1 MKNIA
6 EDDYPLMINLID
18 KVNEIGG
25 DINGDIIEY
34 DGKVYFIDINNHILM
49 DCTSRLKKLD
59 MELANNL
66 ICPYRKNTINEM
78 SSPTGKIM
86 CTTETYAECYGDKCP
101 YYTPNA
107 YCHCNRVLN
116 ERGVKL

>member
-6 EDDYPLMINLID
+6 EDSSLMIDLID
-18 KVNEIGG
+18 KVIEIGG
-25 DINGDIIEY
+25 DSNGDIIEY
-34 DGKVYFIDINNHILM
+34 DGKVYFIDINNHILI
-49 DCTSRLKKLD
+49 DCTDRLKKLD
-59 MELANNL
+59 TKLANDL

-86 CTTETYAECYGDKCP
+86 STIETYAECYGDKCP
-101 YYTPNA
+101 YYNPNA

-116 ERGVKL
+116 ERSAR